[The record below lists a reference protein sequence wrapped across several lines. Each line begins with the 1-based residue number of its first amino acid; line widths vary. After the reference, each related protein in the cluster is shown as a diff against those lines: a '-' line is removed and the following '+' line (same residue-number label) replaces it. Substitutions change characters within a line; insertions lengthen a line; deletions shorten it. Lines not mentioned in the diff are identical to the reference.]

1 MECRYIMFWA
11 TMWPLPDATTDFG
24 EMFPRTVLARR
35 IRRSGLGRAGGRR
48 VVVGAGAGR
57 SEVAGA
63 TDGAGSRRAAVG
75 ARLSGAQPTSTTAT
89 TTKPKIRRIRGM
101 SGGTTPQDAP
111 TTSAGAVQAN
121 SWRLGG
127 LDVAQTG

>member
-1 MECRYIMFWA
+1 MFWA
-11 TMWPLPDATTDFG
+11 TMWPLPEATTDLG
-24 EMFPRTVLARR
+24 EMVPSIVLARR
-35 IRRSGLGRAGGRR
+35 IRRSGLGRAGGRV
-48 VVVGAGAGR
+48 VVVGAAAGR
-57 SEVAGA
+57 REVAGA

-111 TTSAGAVQAN
+111 QPRPDAVQA
-121 SWRLGG
+121 R
-127 LDVAQTG
+127 

>member
-1 MECRYIMFWA
+1 MFWA
-11 TMWPLPDATTDFG
+11 TMWPRPDATTDLG
-24 EMFPRTVLARR
+24 EMFPSIVLARR
-35 IRRSGLGRAGGRR
+35 IRRSGLGLPAGR
-48 VVVGAGAGR
+48 VVFVVGAAAGR
-57 SEVAGA
+57 REVAGA

-111 TTSAGAVQAN
+111 QPRPDAVQA
-121 SWRLGG
+121 R
-127 LDVAQTG
+127 

>member
-1 MECRYIMFWA
+1 MFWA

-24 EMFPRTVLARR
+24 EMVPSIVLARR
-35 IRRSGLGRAGGRR
+35 IRRSGLGRPGARPGDRVV

-75 ARLSGAQPTSTTAT
+75 AWLSGEQPTSPTASTAT
-89 TTKPKIRRIRGM
+89 KLKIRSVRGM

-111 TTSAGAVQAN
+111 TTYPGAVQVQSLAT
-121 SWRLGG
+121 R
-127 LDVAQTG
+127 